1 MSVAVR
7 ANYSVFAGV
16 ARMGGKIVID
26 GWMERARG
34 GARGRLDVVRR
45 ASCVFICFFDGG
57 GSGARK
63 DRIADDNL

>member
-26 GWMERARG
+26 GWMER
-34 GARGRLDVVRR
+34 ARGRLDVVRR